1 MKRKTK
7 EKFKDITKETLKLL
21 GTGIGITFLAML
33 GGGRQGN
40 KLMKSL
46 GQYSVWQI
54 KQTLKQLRLR
64 GYIEY
69 DDEDERAL
77 ISLTE
82 DGMKRLVRFR
92 VADIVRGHIKKW
104 DYLWRMVI
112 FDIPEKRRL
121 TREAFRHELKVSGF
135 YLLQDS
141 VFVTPHKCEKEIT
154 ELARVYG
161 VLPYILVL
169 TVASLGPR
177 EKEVRAYFL
186 KKAAAKI
193 KKV

>member
-7 EKFKDITKETLKLL
+7 EKFKYITKEMLKLL
-21 GTGIGITFLAML
+21 GAGAGITFLAML
-33 GGGRQGN
+33 GGGRQGS

-46 GQYSVWQI
+46 GKYSVWRI

-82 DGMKRLVRFR
+82 NGMRRLVRFQ
-92 VADIVRGHIKKW
+92 VADIVRGCVKKW

-112 FDIPEKRRL
+112 FDIPEKKRR
-121 TREAFRHELKVSGF
+121 TRDVFRRELKIAGF

-141 VFVTPHKCEKEIT
+141 VFVTPHKCEKEII
-154 ELARVYG
+154 ELAKMYG
-161 VLPYILVL
+161 VLPHILIL

-177 EKEVRAYFL
+177 EKEVRTHFF
-186 KKAAAKI
+186 KK
-193 KKV
+193 